1 MAVPGA
7 GLSLIPVDGPTRTAV
22 AQQLACWAKQENG
35 MTDPR
40 IRFLSC
46 CKLGYY
52 YIPPEV
58 CTAGYGDI
66 PFTSRGAAI
75 VCDAEEA
82 DQFDLT
88 ILASDVS
95 PIDPNTCT
103 TDGIQL
109 STPTGLAATAGD
121 ALVSLTWDAV
131 PGAETYTVRYKL
143 LTDGT
148 WTEMTAAAG
157 TTAEVTG
164 LTNDSAY
171 EFQVKASATGYT
183 DSTYSASVNATPV
196 AAGGLYRKRLAAR
209 TER

>member
-22 AQQLACWAKQENG
+22 AQQLACWAKQANG
-35 MTDPR
+35 LTDPR

-58 CTAGYGDI
+58 CTAGYGAI
-66 PFTSRGAAI
+66 PFTSRGEAI
-75 VCDAEEA
+75 VCDAAEA
-82 DQFDLT
+82 DQFDRT

-109 STPTGLAATAGD
+109 STPTGLAATPGD
-121 ALVSLTWDAV
+121 TAVALTWDAV

-143 LTDGT
+143 VSAGT
-148 WTEMTAAAG
+148 WTEGTAAAG
-157 TTAEVTG
+157 TTANITG
-164 LTNDSAY
+164 LVNGSPY

-183 DSTYSASVNATPV
+183 DSAYSASVNATPV
-196 AAGGLYRKRLAAR
+196 AP
-209 TER
+209 